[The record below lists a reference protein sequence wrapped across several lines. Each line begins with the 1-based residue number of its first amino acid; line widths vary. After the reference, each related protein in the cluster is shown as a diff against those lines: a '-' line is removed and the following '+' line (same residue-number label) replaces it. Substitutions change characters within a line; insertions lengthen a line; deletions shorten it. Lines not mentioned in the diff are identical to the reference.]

1 MLTYI
6 ASHWGYIVI
15 TLLLV
20 LIAAAIIAG
29 MVRER
34 RSGRSGCSCG
44 CNGCANAPYCHPPK
58 E

>member
-34 RSGRSGCSCG
+34 RSGHSGCSCG
-44 CNGCANAPYCHPPK
+44 CKG
-58 E
+58 

>member
-34 RSGRSGCSCG
+34 RSGHSGCSCS
-44 CNGCANAPYCHPPK
+44 CKGCANAPYCHPPK